1 MAMREQTSAYMDA
14 SPEQVFELV
23 IDPWKLPSW
32 NRAITEVVEA
42 PKRLEAGS
50 TWKIRL
56 HALSRSWVS
65 KSQVSELDPAAGTF
79 AYRSQTDDGN
89 LSYADWEWLVQRD
102 LEVTKVTVTVE
113 LHPVTFWRKHVQIK
127 IRRRALRK
135 EMANSLS
142 ALSEAVGS

>member
-65 KSQVSELDPAAGTF
+65 KSQVSELDPAATF
-79 AYRSQTDDGN
+79 HMPTGSGWSNVTLKSPRS
-89 LSYADWEWLVQRD
+89 R
-102 LEVTKVTVTVE
+102 
-113 LHPVTFWRKHVQIK
+113 
-127 IRRRALRK
+127 
-135 EMANSLS
+135 
-142 ALSEAVGS
+142 